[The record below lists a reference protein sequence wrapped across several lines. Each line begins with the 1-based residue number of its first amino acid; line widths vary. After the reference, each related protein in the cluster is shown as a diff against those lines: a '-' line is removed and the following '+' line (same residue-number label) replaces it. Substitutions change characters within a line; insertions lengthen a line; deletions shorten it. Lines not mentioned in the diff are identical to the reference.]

1 MRFWSLIISSAAL
14 FGLVTAASAG
24 RTVAWAASEPATLA
38 FVMLGLCALAAAV
51 SQPRLAPVAIT
62 ERHARR

>member
-1 MRFWSLIISSAAL
+1 MRFWSLIISSASL

-38 FVMLGLCALAAAV
+38 FVMLGLCTLAAAV
-51 SQPRLAPVAIT
+51 CQPRLAPMAVA
-62 ERHARR
+62 EQRARR

>member
-1 MRFWSLIISSAAL
+1 
-14 FGLVTAASAG
+14 VTAASAG

-38 FVMLGLCALAAAV
+38 FVMLGLCTLAAAV

>member
-1 MRFWSLIISSAAL
+1 MRFWCLIISSAAL

-38 FVMLGLCALAAAV
+38 FVTLGLCTLAAAIC
-51 SQPRLAPVAIT
+51 QPRLAPVAVVQ
-62 ERHARR
+62 RRARR